1 MARSFDESIPVWKEN
16 ARSAESSDGPVR
28 NAMPLASTQV
38 CVVGAGIS
46 GLTTAY
52 LLQRAGF
59 AVQVIDTY
67 GVAAGESGRTTAH
80 LTAVLD
86 DRFFELER
94 LLGGANARLAADSH
108 RAAID
113 CVEEIVASEHIDCD
127 FERLDG
133 YLVCPSGAL
142 IKDFERESEAV
153 RRAGFSDAQ
162 NEDSM
167 RSLDLS
173 IDGPA
178 LRFPRQAAFHATRY
192 LRGLARAFTQHGGT
206 LVPGMRAVSVSGG
219 RNAHVELANGKAL
232 EAEHIVVATNTP
244 FNDRVLLHTKQAAY
258 RTYVVG
264 FQVEKDS
271 FPAIL
276 LWDLEDPYHY
286 VRRVRGVDR
295 DVVIVGGED
304 HKTGQANDATRRYGH
319 LETWARSRFPGL
331 GEVRYRWSG
340 QIMEPVDSLA
350 FIGRNPLDDDNVY
363 IVTGDSGNGLTHGT
377 LAGMLLGDL
386 IAGRASPWEKLYD
399 PARKSLKSATTY
411 VGENAN
417 AAKRMVKDW
426 AKGGEVKERDDIPR
440 GEGAIVRDGMTTL
453 AVYRD
458 TDGSLQEVSAVCTH
472 LGCIVQW
479 NGSEKS
485 WDCPCHG
492 SRFTTAGA
500 ILNGPAAAPLK
511 PASPEDSPP
520 AVGVTDQPAA

>member
-16 ARSAESSDGPVR
+16 ARGVESSDAPVR
-28 NAMPLASTQV
+28 SSAPLASTQV

-46 GLTTAY
+46 GLTTGY

-59 AVQVIDTY
+59 KVQVIDAY

-94 LLGGANARLAADSH
+94 ILGGANARLAADSH

-113 CVEEIVASEHIDCD
+113 CIEEIVSSESIDCD

-133 YLVCPSGAL
+133 FLMCTSAAHA
-142 IKDFERESEAV
+142 KSFERESEAV
-153 RRAGFSDAQ
+153 QRAGFTDAQ
-162 NEDSM
+162 LHDSM
-167 RSLDLS
+167 RTLEVPV
-173 IDGPA
+173 DGPA
-178 LRFPRQAAFHATRY
+178 LRFPRQGSFHAVRY
-192 LRGLARAFTQHGGT
+192 LQGLARAFTLRGGT
-206 LVPGMRAVSVSGG
+206 LATGTRVVSVSGG
-219 RNAHVELANGKAL
+219 QNAHVELANGKML
-232 EAEHIVVATNTP
+232 ETDHIVVATNTP
-244 FNDRVLLHTKQAAY
+244 FNDRVRMHTKQAAY

-264 FQVEKDS
+264 FEVAKDS
-271 FPAIL
+271 FPALL
-276 LWDLEDPYHY
+276 LWDMEDPYHY

-304 HKTGQANDATRRYGH
+304 HKTGQANDASARYGH
-319 LETWARSRFPGL
+319 LEAWARSRFAGL

-386 IAGRASPWEKLYD
+386 IAGRVNPWEKLYD

-426 AKGGEVKERDDIPR
+426 AKGGDVKERDDIPR
-440 GEGAIVRDGMTTL
+440 GEGAIVRDGTATL

-458 TDGSLQEVSAVCTH
+458 TDGSLQECSAVCTH

-479 NGSEKS
+479 NSGEKS

-492 SRFTTAGA
+492 SRFGTDGSV
-500 ILNGPAAAPLK
+500 LNGPAAAPLK
-511 PASPEDSPP
+511 PASTDDSPP
-520 AVGVTDQPAA
+520 ALGVTDQPVA